1 MSQEIARGIGVVV
14 VVLVAFGCAPKEV
27 VKVEPI
33 PTTAKAP
40 EPAVPSILDGFDGVM
55 VTMGELTRLH
65 REPVGVASKQLMVS
79 LVRAE
84 WTSRERADG
93 SEEKSATAHFV
104 IQRGD
109 EVKNLAIAAGE
120 EGMAF
125 GVSIAVQD
133 AGEEYEASSKR
144 YVQFAAVVFADAST
158 SP

>member
-1 MSQEIARGIGVVV
+1 MSQEITREMWAVVV
-14 VVLVAFGCAPKEV
+14 AVVAFGCAPKEV
-27 VKVEPI
+27 VKVNPI
-33 PTTAKAP
+33 AATAKAP
-40 EPAVPSILDGFDGVM
+40 EPATPSILDGFDGVM
-55 VTMGELTRLH
+55 VTMGELMRLH

-109 EVKNLAIAAGE
+109 EVKNLAVAAGDK
-120 EGMAF
+120 GMAF

-144 YVQFAAVVFADAST
+144 YVQFAAVVFSDASI